1 MKKLFSQ
8 KDLDSIDTKGSPQ
21 VRFDIRDDVVA
32 DYAENYQNKVK
43 MPEVV
48 LFEVEPR
55 HYLIAD
61 GWHRFHA
68 LKAQEPDKKR
78 VWAFDVRKG
87 SYEDCLKFALQANVT
102 HGLRRTNADKH
113 SGAVAAV
120 KAFVGL
126 SDVQIADIA
135 AVGGSLVGQ
144 VRKELAK
151 SGVVPLINT
160 RKGKDG
166 KTFTLTNRKADAP
179 NELKNASKTKEVP
192 SATAVPD
199 ISSTIHPSKDSG
211 ELRCKTGVVI
221 PEDIKLLWARR
232 NEVLEMLQAISD
244 VKVYVAKAVKAEDVL
259 YAEMDNHF
267 EVMIGNVYQT
277 LKQALPY
284 AVCTACNGKRPEKCV
299 LCKGRGFISQFLFES
314 PAITEKTRKLREQ
327 LAREE
332 GVKV

>member
-8 KDLDSIDTKGSPQ
+8 KDLDSIDIKGSPR
-21 VRFDIRDDVVA
+21 VRFDLREDVVA

-48 LFEVEPR
+48 LFEVEPK

-87 SYEDCLKFALQANVT
+87 SYEDCLKFALQANVA

-113 SGAVAAV
+113 AGTVAAV
-120 KAFVGL
+120 KAFGGL
-126 SDVQIADIA
+126 SDVQIANIA

-151 SGVVPLINT
+151 SGVVPLIET

-179 NELKNASKTKEVP
+179 NKLKNASKSEDSE
-192 SATAVPD
+192 SAAAVPD
-199 ISSTIHPSKDSG
+199 ISSTIHPSKGDSR
-211 ELRCKTGVVI
+211 LRCKTGVVI
-221 PEDIKLLWARR
+221 PEDLKPLWGRR
-232 NEVLEMLQAISD
+232 NEVAEMLQSLSDIKVHVIKAI
-244 VKVYVAKAVKAEDVL
+244 KADDPL

-277 LKQALPY
+277 LKLAMPY
-284 AVCTACNGKRPEKCV
+284 AVCTTCNGKYPEKCG
-299 LCKGRGFISQFLFES
+299 LCKGRGFLSEFRYTS
-314 PAITEKTRKLREQ
+314 PAIKDSVRKLRVK
-327 LAREE
+327 LAEEE
-332 GVKV
+332 GVKT